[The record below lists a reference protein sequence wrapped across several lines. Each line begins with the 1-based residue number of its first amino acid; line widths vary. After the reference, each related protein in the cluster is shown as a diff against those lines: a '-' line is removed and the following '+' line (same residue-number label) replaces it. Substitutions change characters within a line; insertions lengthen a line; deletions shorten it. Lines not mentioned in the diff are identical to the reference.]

1 MQWSQNGDTPII
13 QCKQK
18 PKLHSTLHTY
28 VPTHRYFTLQE
39 YQRTGLPT
47 LYLPCK
53 HMQGEGIAYIS
64 HSRKLPHIKIFAQVL
79 NVSHHKLHPKQMA
92 DGQVGPVHKT
102 KWSTTYYCFLLTGLA
117 THHCRLPVY
126 CLLTAA
132 MVDANTIIDS
142 KPSGV
147 AIMQNVAG
155 KLSQIAINP
164 QNLQEFYP
172 AIFFTISYN
181 IYIITIS
188 YNIYDGNNGVT

>member
-1 MQWSQNGDTPII
+1 MDGWVQ
-13 QCKQK
+13 
-18 PKLHSTLHTY
+18 
-28 VPTHRYFTLQE
+28 F
-39 YQRTGLPT
+39 TGL
-47 LYLPCK
+47 
-53 HMQGEGIAYIS
+53 
-64 HSRKLPHIKIFAQVL
+64 R
-79 NVSHHKLHPKQMA
+79 
-92 DGQVGPVHKT
+92 
-102 KWSTTYYCFLLTGLA
+102 STTYYCFLLTGLA

>member
-1 MQWSQNGDTPII
+1 MDGWV
-13 QCKQK
+13 
-18 PKLHSTLHTY
+18 H
-28 VPTHRYFTLQE
+28 F
-39 YQRTGLPT
+39 TGL
-47 LYLPCK
+47 
-53 HMQGEGIAYIS
+53 
-64 HSRKLPHIKIFAQVL
+64 R
-79 NVSHHKLHPKQMA
+79 
-92 DGQVGPVHKT
+92 
-102 KWSTTYYCFLLTGLA
+102 STTYYCFLLTGLA

-172 AIFFTISYN
+172 AIFPLYHIYMTATQQWSDLTSLESMLVLHIMLAYTHRHFN
-181 IYIITIS
+181 IEHVICMPRVEI
-188 YNIYDGNNGVT
+188 